1 MSPTNLLS
9 LVKLFCIATDPRLQ
23 RGFCDLLS
31 TLIKTKSCILSEW
44 ARASLCFSAFIK
56 KVSRLFRNKNC
67 SFNLEPK
74 ILDWILPRFD
84 CKKYIP
90 ILIDPSFV
98 PNRYLGALTK
108 TSSDQK
114 EAKKGFFLFSASL
127 PVKGRAI
134 SFFQFCYRYSQIGWG
149 CYESINTM
157 LGLQLLKISRLLE
170 KYTTKAVFI
179 LDRGFGYE
187 YFLKKLTELKN
198 HFVVRVRD
206 PNTHVTLMRTGTYQ
220 PIKNLIQR
228 VSIKEPLLFK
238 VKYKATIH
246 ANLLICK
253 KIINNKLCTWALLT
267 DLDNPNDIIDL
278 YKQRMKIE
286 ETFKDWKSTGFNIE
300 KLQIKQWDVLP
311 KLIWCVVLAH
321 LILYLLGE
329 TLSKSK
335 SNKNYFKCFIQ
346 KQKNLSLVQF
356 AWKTWLYDPQ
366 KIPPILHSLLST
378 LLQNKETL

>member
-9 LVKLFCIATDPRLQ
+9 LVKLFCITSDPRLQ
-23 RGFCDLLS
+23 RGFSQILF

-44 ARASLCFSAFIK
+44 ARSSLCFGAFIK
-56 KVSRLFRNKNC
+56 KISRFFRNKRC
-67 SFNLEPK
+67 TWNLETK

-84 CKKYIP
+84 CKKHIP

-157 LGLQLLKISRLLE
+157 LGLQLLKLSRLLE
-170 KYTTKAVFI
+170 KYKTKAVFI

-187 YFLKKLTELKN
+187 YFLNKLTQLKN

-206 PNTHVTLMRTGTYQ
+206 INTHVTLVRSDQYQ
-220 PIKNLIQR
+220 PIKELIAK
-228 VSIKEPLLFK
+228 VSVKQPLLFK
-238 VKYKATIH
+238 VKYKGTIN

-253 KIINNKLCTWALLT
+253 KIIHNKLYTWALLT
-267 DLDNPNDIIDL
+267 DLDNPHEIIDL

-286 ETFKDWKSTGFNIE
+286 EAFKDWKSSGFHIQ
-300 KLQIKQWDVLP
+300 KIQIHQWDLLP
-311 KLIWCVVLAH
+311 KMIWSVVLAH

-329 TLSKSK
+329 TLSKMK

-346 KQKNLSLVQF
+346 KQKNLSYVQL
-356 AWKTWLYDPQ
+356 AWKTWLYDPN
-366 KIPPILHSLLST
+366 KIPRILHSLLST
-378 LLQNKETL
+378 TLQNKEIL